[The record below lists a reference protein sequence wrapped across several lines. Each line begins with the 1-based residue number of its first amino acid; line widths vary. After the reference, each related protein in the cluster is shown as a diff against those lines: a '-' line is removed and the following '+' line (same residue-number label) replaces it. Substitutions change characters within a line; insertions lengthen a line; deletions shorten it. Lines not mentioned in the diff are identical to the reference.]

1 MNNSMKSQKAFRD
14 LAGGR
19 ERSTTKVVELIASLS
34 EQVSELRLGQER
46 INQEIALLV
55 VAMMRM
61 GTMPIPVAV
70 PTPAAVPTPIAA
82 ATPAAASTP
91 ISVPAPAAL
100 PTPAA
105 VSFAQIKI
113 EPQET
118 TSSFSTSKP
127 DNEDEDA
134 EDEYEPDTQFEPV
147 IPLPNFVDVK
157 TGEEEEEVLFSERAR
172 LYRFV
177 VETKDLVSGMRTV
190 FRSDGKPTCMFN
202 AADFA
207 EEPSGK
213 QLTLTVRF
221 RSVDSRYTFVKLFE
235 QGVDAAVSRQA

>member
-177 VETKDLVSGMRTV
+177 VETKEYREH
-190 FRSDGKPTCMFN
+190 DGKPTCMFN